1 MTLTE
6 KLEKYIEQFCKNDEP
21 LSCGEIPNEQAFAF
35 LKTRIP
41 RIELPDPVIE
51 RAYYFRWWVYRKHIR
66 RTPAGYVIT
75 EFLPKVSWSG
85 PYNTINCAAPFHL
98 REGRWMRDPE
108 GILADYIDFW
118 LEGRGS
124 ERYSSWLIAA
134 IRDWC
139 ALRGGNEFWQSRLAQ
154 MERLF
159 SVHRKGQQ
167 ACGLFY
173 SDDGRDGM
181 EFSISG
187 PGLRPTLNSYL
198 YAEAMALAEM
208 EAQAGKTEKSRDY
221 RAFATHQREN
231 VLRLLWTGDFFQT
244 IPQVQMTGEMPER
257 PRISPE
263 QNARELVGYIP
274 WCFGLPEEQMAAAF
288 DRLMDTRSFLA
299 PYGLTT
305 AEQSHPRFMERHD
318 HECLW
323 NGPVWPYA
331 TSQTLLALANVLRG
345 PGARWTRLTCND
357 YAFLL
362 HQYAQSHGRWKDGR
376 WIDWID
382 EDQDPYTGEWIAR
395 ETLLAWGW
403 RPETGG
409 YERGK
414 DYNHSLMCDLVLSGL
429 LGIDVSAEREISVS
443 PLIPENWA
451 YFRVEN
457 LWIQDTCYEISFDRD
472 GAHYGGPE
480 GLRIRKMET
489 KE

>member
-21 LSCGEIPNEQAFAF
+21 LFCGEISNEQAFAF

-66 RTPAGYVIT
+66 LTPAGYVIT
-75 EFLPKVSWSG
+75 EFLPKVPWSG

-108 GILADYIDFW
+108 GILVDYIDFW

-159 SVHRKGQQ
+159 SVHQKGRQ

-208 EAQAGKTEKSRDY
+208 EAQAGETEKSRNY
-221 RAFATHQREN
+221 RAFAMRQRETM
-231 VLRLLWTGDFFQT
+231 LRL
-244 IPQVQMTGEMPER
+244 
-257 PRISPE
+257 
-263 QNARELVGYIP
+263 
-274 WCFGLPEEQMAAAF
+274 FG
-288 DRLMDTRSFLA
+288 
-299 PYGLTT
+299 
-305 AEQSHPRFMERHD
+305 
-318 HECLW
+318 
-323 NGPVWPYA
+323 
-331 TSQTLLALANVLRG
+331 
-345 PGARWTRLTCND
+345 
-357 YAFLL
+357 
-362 HQYAQSHGRWKDGR
+362 
-376 WIDWID
+376 
-382 EDQDPYTGEWIAR
+382 
-395 ETLLAWGW
+395 
-403 RPETGG
+403 
-409 YERGK
+409 
-414 DYNHSLMCDLVLSGL
+414 
-429 LGIDVSAEREISVS
+429 REIFSRPYPRRRWPAKCRKAPWYPRNRTPGNWRATFHGAS
-443 PLIPENWA
+443 ACRRSGWPRPL
-451 YFRVEN
+451 
-457 LWIQDTCYEISFDRD
+457 T
-472 GAHYGGPE
+472 G
-480 GLRIRKMET
+480 
-489 KE
+489 